1 MAVPRV
7 FLVAVER
14 SGETLGIDILERCA
28 RAGITAQWSGI
39 VGPRLAAAGVKEVA
53 DGEVL
58 AVMGLVEVL
67 RHYGALRRLYSQVV
81 RYLNQERPDAVV
93 LVDHPAFNLRVARE
107 AKRLGIR
114 VLYIVGP
121 QIWAW
126 RQHRIHRIREVVDR
140 MFLLFPFERPIY
152 AEAGIPA
159 QVLPHPLLA
168 ATAAAAEREAARQA
182 LRLPAEGPVL
192 ALLPGSRRSEIA
204 RLARPMAEAAVR
216 LRQRHPDLCTVV
228 ALAREELADQWL
240 ECAGPAGAGI
250 VQVAGRSTD
259 VLAAANLVVVASGT
273 ATLETALMARPAV
286 VVYAMQA
293 LTYRV
298 ARWLVRV
305 PFVAL
310 PNLLLGRRIYPE
322 LLQEEV
328 DPGQIA
334 ALLEE
339 LLQGEGDSQVK
350 ALRSLRALL
359 EGDSEEAVAQGL
371 RQILLGEP
379 AGA

>member
-28 RAGITAQWSGI
+28 RAGIAAHWSGV
-39 VGPRLAAAGVKEVA
+39 VGPRLAAAGVEGVA
-53 DGEVL
+53 DGEML

-67 RHYGALRRLYSQVV
+67 RHYGALRRLYRQVV
-81 RYLNQERPDAVV
+81 RYLREERPDAVV

-107 AKRLGIR
+107 ARKLGIR
-114 VLYIVGP
+114 VLYVVGP

-140 MFLLFPFERPIY
+140 MFLLFPFERPMY

-168 ATAAAAEREAARQA
+168 ATASAPGREAARQA
-182 LRLPAEGPVL
+182 LGLPAAGPVL

-204 RLARPMAEAAVR
+204 RLARPMAEASIR
-216 LRQRHPDLCTVV
+216 LRQRHPDLCSVV
-228 ALAREELADQWL
+228 ALARQELADLWV
-240 ECAGPAGAGI
+240 ERAGPAGAEI
-250 VQVAGRSTD
+250 LQVAGRSTD

-273 ATLETALMARPAV
+273 ATLETALMVRPAV

-328 DPGQIA
+328 DPDRIA
-334 ALLEE
+334 GLLEGMLE
-339 LLQGEGDSQVK
+339 EGGGNSQVE
-350 ALRSLRALL
+350 ALRSLRVLL
-359 EGDSEEAVAQGL
+359 QGDTEEAVARGL
-371 RQILLGEP
+371 RQTLLG
-379 AGA
+379 